1 MAAGA
6 AHEMNNPLAIISGR
20 SQLLSQQLADPKLQH
35 SAKLIFEQSHRL
47 SEIITELM
55 AFARPVPPKP
65 IKADLSDVLERALH
79 EAKMRSDP
87 ADRTPV
93 MIDVPQVT
101 DAVREVIEN
110 AIQAT
115 DPATG
120 HVAVHAAYDSFSGR
134 VAVTVADDG
143 RGMDEKTL
151 RQAFD
156 PFFSAMPAGRRR
168 GMGLAKAM
176 RWVESS
182 GGSMRLESRPDRG
195 TRALILLP
203 AVADGRASSSAGS
216 SERSPRGG
224 QAAAK
229 RAAQ

>member
-1 MAAGA
+1 V
-6 AHEMNNPLAIISGR
+6 AI
-20 SQLLSQQLADPKLQH
+20 
-35 SAKLIFEQSHRL
+35 
-47 SEIITELM
+47 
-55 AFARPVPPKP
+55 
-65 IKADLSDVLERALH
+65 
-79 EAKMRSDP
+79 
-87 ADRTPV
+87 
-93 MIDVPQVT
+93 
-101 DAVREVIEN
+101 
-110 AIQAT
+110 
-115 DPATG
+115 
-120 HVAVHAAYDSFSGR
+120 HAAYDSFSGR

-182 GGSMRLESRPDRG
+182 GGSMRLESRPDQG

-203 AVADGRASSSAGS
+203 AVADGGRAAAQPTTAT
-216 SERSPRGG
+216 SERTPRGG
-224 QAAAK
+224 QAAK

>member
-1 MAAGA
+1 
-6 AHEMNNPLAIISGR
+6 
-20 SQLLSQQLADPKLQH
+20 
-35 SAKLIFEQSHRL
+35 
-47 SEIITELM
+47 
-55 AFARPVPPKP
+55 
-65 IKADLSDVLERALH
+65 LH

-87 ADRTPV
+87 ADRTVELTMSDVPQV
-93 MIDVPQVT
+93 IIDVPQVT

-120 HVAVHAAYDSFSGR
+120 HVTIHAAYDSFSSR

-195 TRALILLP
+195 TRALILLA
-203 AVADGRASSSAGS
+203 AVADDG
-216 SERSPRGG
+216 
-224 QAAAK
+224 
-229 RAAQ
+229 RAAQQPAVLEQSRR